1 MLEVT
6 PVPAFSDNY
15 IWLVHGVGERSR
27 VAVVDPG
34 DAAPVN
40 SVLDRDG
47 LKLDAILI
55 THHHPDHVGGVEAI
69 LRQHPAPVY
78 GPRGE
83 CISTVDHRLGE
94 GDECRLPSLNL
105 QFRILDVPGHTAGHI
120 AYFGHGAVFCGDTL
134 FVAGCGRLFEGTP
147 AQMTQ
152 SLQKLAAL
160 PANTQVFCAHEYT
173 LSNLRFAQAVEPD
186 NTDLAAF
193 AERAQRVRARG
204 LPTVPST
211 IGIERAINP
220 FLRCGEPAV
229 QSAAQRKAGQ
239 PLADNTA
246 VFGAIRRWKDNF

>member
-1 MLEVT
+1 
-6 PVPAFSDNY
+6 
-15 IWLVHGVGERSR
+15 
-27 VAVVDPG
+27 
-34 DAAPVN
+34 
-40 SVLDRDG
+40 
-47 LKLDAILI
+47 
-55 THHHPDHVGGVEAI
+55 
-69 LRQHPAPVY
+69 
-78 GPRGE
+78 
-83 CISTVDHRLGE
+83 
-94 GDECRLPSLNL
+94 
-105 QFRILDVPGHTAGHI
+105 
-120 AYFGHGAVFCGDTL
+120 
-134 FVAGCGRLFEGTP
+134 
-147 AQMTQ
+147 MTQ